1 MPGDIII
8 LHTCTKTYDQMIYS
22 SWDKVCDRRTD
33 RQTDLWIWRKKWHIE
48 VGAPR
53 KNKEKHLE
61 ISLFCTCVPKI
72 FMGMIHSSW
81 DIEHDR
87 FKFWVIFYPFTPL
100 KTQKLRILKNN
111 KTCWRYNHF
120 THVYQ
125 KQQSYEVRFLKYG
138 VRGTEFFIILC
149 HFLPFYPTNNP
160 ENQNFEKMKKATGDY
175 FTYLYQKSWSYDVCF
190 LRYGE
195 QQT

>member
-1 MPGDIII
+1 M
-8 LHTCTKTYDQMIYS
+8 QQ
-22 SWDKVCDRRTD
+22 TD
-33 RQTDLWIWRKKWHIE
+33 RQTDRWIWRKKWHIE

-138 VRGTEFFIILC
+138 VRGQNFLSFCAIFCPFTPLTTQKIKILKKWKKQLEIILHIC
-149 HFLPFYPTNNP
+149 TKNLDHMMYASWDMESNKHNFLPFFALLPH
-160 ENQNFEKMKKATGDY
+160 
-175 FTYLYQKSWSYDVCF
+175 
-190 LRYGE
+190 
-195 QQT
+195 